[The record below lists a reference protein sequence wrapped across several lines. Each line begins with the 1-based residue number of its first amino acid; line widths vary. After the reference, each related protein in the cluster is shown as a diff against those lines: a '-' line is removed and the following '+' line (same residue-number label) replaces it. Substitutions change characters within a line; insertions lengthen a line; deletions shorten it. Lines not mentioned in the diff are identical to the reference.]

1 MSKLLLQK
9 KTPCRAQCTHGNN
22 SFGVTVRFGGVG
34 EPDPGGGKHD
44 PAGLVRRARIFEK
57 SGGRPITGATYKH
70 VLHVK
75 LAAYT
80 LAPTGSCSSPMLT
93 RHGTHNIA
101 EVRNTHRGAR
111 AHDHKVK
118 SLALYRLS

>member
-1 MSKLLLQK
+1 MSR
-9 KTPCRAQCTHGNN
+9 TR
-22 SFGVTVRFGGVG
+22 
-34 EPDPGGGKHD
+34 EGGKNV
-44 PAGLVRRARIFEK
+44 PAGLVRRARVFEK
-57 SGGRPITGATYKH
+57 TSGRPVTGATYKH

-80 LAPTGSCSSPMLT
+80 LAPCGFCRLPMLT
-93 RHGTHNIA
+93 GYGTHDIA
-101 EVRNTHRGAR
+101 DVRNTHRGAR

>member
-1 MSKLLLQK
+1 MPLSSITLWQ
-9 KTPCRAQCTHGNN
+9 
-22 SFGVTVRFGGVG
+22 VETVLFASPSSLVG
-34 EPDPGGGKHD
+34 WVSRTREGGKND
-44 PAGLVRRARIFEK
+44 PAGLVRRARVFEK

-70 VLHVK
+70 VWHVK

-101 EVRNTHRGAR
+101 EVRDTHRGAR
-111 AHDHKVK
+111 AHDHTVK
-118 SLALYRLS
+118 SFALYRLS